1 MGAVGLE
8 DAEGAEVDE
17 LGGEQ
22 RVNAARDRHG
32 VRDVEE
38 VVRAPGLG
46 GADDALVRR
55 VESAA
60 TYACAEG
67 AELCVEDLAVEVV
80 GPLARDVGHL
90 VGRRRGD
97 LGRERLERRGGL

>member
-1 MGAVGLE
+1 MLI
-8 DAEGAEVDE
+8 
-17 LGGEQ
+17 
-22 RVNAARDRHG
+22 AARWCDR
-32 VRDVEE
+32 
-38 VVRAPGLG
+38 AAGLG
-46 GADDALVRR
+46 GADDALVGR